1 MAKYIPILFI
11 VLAGCGKVVTEGKY
25 KIIGSGEYISL
36 NTTGLINPKT
46 NYLSYYEENDN
57 CWLFYG
63 NVQRSELIIY
73 KLPSGEIEKR
83 ITFDS
88 RGPEGIGGYR
98 GVFVHNLDSL
108 FITSARYVHNFFLA
122 DTSGKVKKRYS
133 LEADDIRGI
142 TPSLMYQ
149 YSHLNNQNIIKNN
162 TINLRLSPVRHV
174 ENEDLH
180 EEIISIEYCLE
191 NEQIVRKFNY
201 PVFDNLK
208 VNNSTSSRTY
218 NGEQFIYSFRRSDII
233 YVKND
238 DGTYIEYDGKSRYRD
253 KSLDWEIKRHPSIFL
268 VRKNSLS
275 NPRYLSVLY
284 DEYQKFIYRSFLPGY
299 EIDDTKENAEIEKYF
314 DFPKKFTIMIFDED
328 FNVVGE
334 TLLPEKTYD
343 PYMKFVSKDGLYMAL
358 HFDHPLYN
366 PDSLKFERMI
376 VVEN

>member
-1 MAKYIPILFI
+1 M
-11 VLAGCGKVVTEGKY
+11 GSTSEGKY
-25 KIIGSGEYISL
+25 KIIGSREYISL

-46 NYLSYYEENDN
+46 NYLSYYEENEN

-142 TPSLMYQ
+142 HPQLLPQ
-149 YSHLNNQNIIKNN
+149 FSHISIQNVLKNN
-162 TINLRLSPVRHV
+162 TINLCLFPTFNV
-174 ENEDLH
+174 ESEELH
-180 EEIISIEYCLE
+180 KETISIEYCLE

-201 PVFDNLK
+201 PVFDN
-208 VNNSTSSRTY
+208 TSANISAYSRTY

-233 YVKND
+233 FVKND
-238 DGTYIEYDGKSRYRD
+238 DGTYTEYDGKSRFRD
-253 KSLDWEIKRHPSIFL
+253 KSLDWTTEGLSSFFL
-268 VRKNSLS
+268 LQQQTLS
-275 NPRYLSVLY
+275 NPSYLSVLY
-284 DEYQKFIYRSFLPGY
+284 DKYQKFTYRFFFPGY
-299 EIDDTKENAEIEKYF
+299 EIENIKEIQKHFESPE
-314 DFPKKFTIMIFDED
+314 KFTIMIFDED

-343 PYMKFVSKDGLYMAL
+343 PNMKFVSKDGLYMAL

-376 VVEN
+376 VVETIGQD